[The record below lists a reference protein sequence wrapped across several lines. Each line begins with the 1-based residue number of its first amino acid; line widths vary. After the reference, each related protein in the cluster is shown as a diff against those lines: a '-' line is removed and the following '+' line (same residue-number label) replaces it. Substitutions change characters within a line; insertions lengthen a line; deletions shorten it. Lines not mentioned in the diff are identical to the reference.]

1 MAFLIMS
8 TTIAGRSQV
17 TDLVFDD
24 VDEVYGGI
32 AVHNWAAITEV
43 DVTISIDAVD
53 LKKTERRT
61 REP

>member
-1 MAFLIMS
+1 MS
-8 TTIAGRSQV
+8 TTASGLYQV
-17 TDLVFDD
+17 TDLVFYD
-24 VDEVYGGI
+24 VNEIYGVI
-32 AVHNWAAITEV
+32 AVFNRAATTEV